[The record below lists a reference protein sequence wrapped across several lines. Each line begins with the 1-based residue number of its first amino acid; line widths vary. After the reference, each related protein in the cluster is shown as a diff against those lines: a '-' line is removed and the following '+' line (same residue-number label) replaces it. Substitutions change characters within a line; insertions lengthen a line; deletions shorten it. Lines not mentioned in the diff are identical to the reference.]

1 MLSVGTFEPRKN
13 QRMLVDA
20 YEIYVK
26 RVKSPVK
33 LVMAGGSGWLMDDF
47 QEYIVEKGL
56 EKHILLPGYV
66 SDEELGWLY
75 KNCRANFY
83 PSHYEGFGLP
93 VLEGMSLGAA
103 TVCSNRT
110 SLPEVIGDAGFV
122 LSPDKV
128 KDWADVMTV
137 VTENEGKVIEYGN
150 RQNSGH
156 AISVG
161 ITVPNSF

>member
-1 MLSVGTFEPRKN
+1 MCWRKAVGATSSITPLLS
-13 QRMLVDA
+13 
-20 YEIYVK
+20 
-26 RVKSPVK
+26 S
-33 LVMAGGSGWLMDDF
+33 SS
-47 QEYIVEKGL
+47 
-56 EKHILLPGYV
+56 ILLPGYV

-103 TVCSNRT
+103 TVCSNKT

-137 VTENEGKVIEYGN
+137 VTENEGKVVEYGN
-150 RQNSGH
+150 KAKLRSRHFSWDNS
-156 AISVG
+156 AEQLLRVYER
-161 ITVPNSF
+161 VMMENL